1 SKKENTSNST
11 KNSAPIQPDLM
22 DRMEPILQCG
32 HQTQN
37 MSLSLEISTSGGLAN
52 TRSLSERTIL
62 GSGKDSSPVQQGA
75 RSTSIMSNRK
85 PILGIRWRR
94 AILLLST

>member
-1 SKKENTSNST
+1 
-11 KNSAPIQPDLM
+11 IQSDQI
-22 DRMEPILQCG
+22 DTMEPIMKCVKQS
-32 HQTQN
+32 QN

-94 AILLLST
+94 AILLLSTGKFHHAPRRSSGT